1 MRKIGFQNNLFSE
14 NQKIP
19 RRNSKRKL
27 QNMVK
32 RKLTRTKLE
41 ILYIIF
47 PVYDY
52 NLAQEKEGAGSAF

>member
-1 MRKIGFQNNLFSE
+1 
-14 NQKIP
+14 
-19 RRNSKRKL
+19 
-27 QNMVK
+27 MVK

-52 NLAQEKEGAGSAF
+52 NLAQEKEGAGSAYGKKCDLLYK